1 VTAASRWTRGRL
13 KRTRAERGPRLVL
26 LTASLLLLIGLL
38 IVGPQSSFAQSV
50 SALVMGATMLLAL
63 SIAGVGRRFG
73 NVIRVG
79 VPLLILFVVVSLEG
93 NLPGASDDNLGLMTI
108 LVISVPAAVV
118 FGLRDERTVNVQTV
132 VGAIAVY
139 LDLGLLF
146 ALAISIDMRISSAP
160 YFAQHVS
167 GNMSERVYFSFVTL
181 ATLGYGDLSPARG
194 VGRLLSVAESLAGS
208 LYLVTAVSLV
218 VSRVGLP
225 RAGRDQG

>member
-1 VTAASRWTRGRL
+1 MRGPGRRL
-13 KRTRAERGPRLVL
+13 RAHATRGPRLVL
-26 LTASLLLLIGLL
+26 LTASLLILIGLL
-38 IVGPQSSFAQSV
+38 IVGPQSNFARSV
-50 SALVMGATMLLAL
+50 SSIVMGSTLLLAL

-73 NVIRVG
+73 RMVRVG
-79 VPLLILFVVVSLEG
+79 VPLAVLVVVLTIEDK
-93 NLPGASDDNLGLMTI
+93 LPGSSVDYLGLMTV
-108 LVISVPAAVV
+108 LVLSVPAAVV
-118 FGLRDERTVNVQTV
+118 FGLRDERTVNMQTV

-160 YFAQHVS
+160 YFAQNVS
-167 GNMSERVYFSFVTL
+167 GSMSERVYFSFVTL

-218 VSRVGLP
+218 VSRVGSP
-225 RAGRDQG
+225 RQRADPN